1 MFCLFRNYNYLSNA
15 IVPKSFDVMLLNDI
29 KLCEFNHGQDT
40 YTDMSEISPHAVL
53 VAALQGIAE
62 AIDVRTVA
70 GVCAANQLSYKESEA
85 ELFDRVY
92 DQFFRSIGANGPNNG
107 WRPFAGKAHW
117 TRASGTQT
125 IEARIQE
132 RNIED
137 SLYVLAQ
144 YGWDKSRKGFCA
156 GQRVVR
162 TGLGSTVFAE
172 NFRSQTIEQGQ
183 RASSVISKGIE
194 PSSRPAD
201 DGFVTPCPQE

>member
-1 MFCLFRNYNYLSNA
+1 
-15 IVPKSFDVMLLNDI
+15 
-29 KLCEFNHGQDT
+29 
-40 YTDMSEISPHAVL
+40 MSESSPQAVL

-70 GVCAANQLSYKESEA
+70 GVCAASQLSYKESEA

-92 DQFFRSIGANGPNNG
+92 DRFFRSIGANGPNNG
-107 WRPFAGKAHW
+107 FYFFGAPLPEKPIGPGHR
-117 TRASGTQT
+117 GTQT

-144 YGWDKSRKGFCA
+144 YGWDKSRKGLCS

-172 NFRSQTIEQGQ
+172 NFRSQTIE
-183 RASSVISKGIE
+183 
-194 PSSRPAD
+194 
-201 DGFVTPCPQE
+201 